1 MLSNPAMTTL
11 LVPLRPIYP
20 AAILLAAHQA
30 NFNPHMSNPSFN
42 PELFA
47 QAVDQLFATLNAQ
60 QIPYL
65 LVGGIAMLLYVEG
78 RNTQDIDLIISR
90 TDAGA
95 MAQLSIEQENR
106 DFARA
111 DYQGVQ
117 VDLLL
122 TQNPLFEQVQQ
133 QFATQTMIQD
143 HAVPCATPQ
152 GLTILKLYALP
163 SLYRQGDF
171 NRAALYETDIL
182 QLALSHPIDFQAA
195 LSVVAPHLLP
205 SDRSEL
211 SGILLDIQTRL
222 ERTRR
227 SQNPEPGA
235 F

>member
-1 MLSNPAMTTL
+1 MNLSQPQNTL
-11 LVPLRPIYP
+11 RSIYP
-20 AAILLAAHQA
+20 AAILSFAHQA
-30 NFNPHMSNPSFN
+30 NFSNPMSNPAFN
-42 PELFA
+42 PAEFA
-47 QAVDQLFATLNAQ
+47 QSVDQLFATLNQ
-60 QIPYL
+60 QQLSYL

-78 RNTQDIDLIISR
+78 RNTQDIDLIMHR
-90 TDAGA
+90 ADLDAI
-95 MAQLSIEQENR
+95 AQLSIEQENR

-122 TQNPLFEQVQQ
+122 TQNPLFQQVQQ

-182 QLALSHPIDFQAA
+182 QLALSQTVDFQAA
-195 LSVVAPHLLP
+195 LSVVTPHLLP
-205 SDRSEL
+205 SDHAEL
-211 SGILLDIQTRL
+211 TGILQDIQARL

-227 SQNPEPGA
+227 SHSPKPDL
-235 F
+235 